1 MQDSPLVAASP
12 NLDQMMSLFQQALA
26 RGRLSSNVEDTR
38 RTRWN
43 APALAAIDHANGVAP
58 REAAGFLPDEYG
70 APQPAA
76 PRSEPTPANN
86 GVDDLFTRTP
96 TYHTAPV
103 EDWRDREAMWRNLD
117 ARTKARNAATQT
129 PGAKANM
136 YDPATRS
143 FIGDGS
149 TGPQP
154 SSGMSTVTV
163 PQTMTP
169 NPTPEPVDPTVFMQH
184 DGGMQQM
191 PESANTPA
199 PDLAGIL
206 KSLFSF

>member
-1 MQDSPLVAASP
+1 MA
-12 NLDQMMSLFQQALA
+12 SLFQQALDN
-26 RGRLSSNVEDTR
+26 GRLSSNIEDR
-38 RTRWN
+38 RSTPWN
-43 APALAAIDHANGVAP
+43 APALAAINRAYGYTPQTPRGFVSDEDLSRPMPDAP
-58 REAAGFLPDEYG
+58 R
-70 APQPAA
+70 AA
-76 PRSEPTPANN
+76 PTPENN
-86 GVDDLFTRTP
+86 GIDDLFTRTP

-117 ARTKARNAATQT
+117 ERTKARNAATQT

-143 FIGDGS
+143 FVGDGS

-154 SSGMSTVTV
+154 SSGMSTVMV

-199 PDLAGIL
+199 PDLASIL